1 MSVGQFLVLVI
12 TLIAG
17 FFSVGVAIIGS
28 SYTRT
33 EVLGAKLD
41 DIVDKLGD
49 IAARRLP

>member
-1 MSVGQFLVLVI
+1 MSDEQLGMLVVGLLG
-12 TLIAG
+12 G
-17 FFSVGVAIIGS
+17 FFGVGVAVIGS

-33 EVLGAKLD
+33 KVLAARLD

>member
-1 MSVGQFLVLVI
+1 MSDGQFVMLVAWMVG
-12 TLIAG
+12 G
-17 FFSVGVAIIGS
+17 FLAVAIAIVGS

>member
-1 MSVGQFLVLVI
+1 MSDEQLVMLVAWLMGGFL
-12 TLIAG
+12 
-17 FFSVGVAIIGS
+17 GVAVAIVGS

-33 EVLGAKLD
+33 EVLGNKLD